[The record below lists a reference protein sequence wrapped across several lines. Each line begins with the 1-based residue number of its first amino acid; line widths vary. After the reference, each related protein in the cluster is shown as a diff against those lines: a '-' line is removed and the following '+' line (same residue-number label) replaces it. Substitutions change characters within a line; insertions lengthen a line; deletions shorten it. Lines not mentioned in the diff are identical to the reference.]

1 MDLSTGR
8 ALPYVVPLLILAL
21 ILRRNL
27 RARSLKMER
36 LWVFPAIL
44 LLATGSAMYSEPPPG
59 LVSLIGFAA
68 ALAVGGLIGWYRGRL
83 TRITIDPATHE
94 FTSQASV
101 AGTLLIGVV
110 FALRYGVKMAMT
122 SGDASSL
129 PVGGRVDV
137 AGITDGL
144 MLFAVGMMAVQRIE
158 MYLRCQKLLT
168 EARGG
173 GGVVA

>member
-1 MDLSTGR
+1 MDLTTGR
-8 ALPYVVPLLILAL
+8 ALPYIVPLLILAL

-36 LWVFPAIL
+36 LWVYPAIL

-59 LVSLIGFAA
+59 LVSLIGFAV
-68 ALAVGGLIGWYRGRL
+68 ALAAGGLIGWYRGRL

-94 FTSQASV
+94 FTSQASI

-110 FALRYGVKMAMT
+110 FALRYGVKMAVT
-122 SGDASSL
+122 GGAAL
-129 PVGGRVDV
+129 PFGGRVDV

-144 MLFAVGMMAVQRIE
+144 MLLAVGMMSVQRVE
-158 MYLRCQKLLT
+158 MFLRCQKLLS
-168 EARGG
+168 EARDGG
-173 GGVVA
+173 GAVA

>member
-1 MDLSTGR
+1 MDPTAAR
-8 ALPYVVPLLILAL
+8 TLPYIVPLLFLAL

-27 RARSLKMER
+27 RARSLRMER
-36 LWVFPAIL
+36 LWVYPAIL
-44 LLATGSAMYSEPPPG
+44 VLATGSAMYNESPPG
-59 LVSLIGFAA
+59 LVSLIGFAV
-68 ALAVGGLIGWYRGRL
+68 ALAAGGLVGWYRGRL

-122 SGDASSL
+122 GGGASM
-129 PVGGRVDV
+129 PMGGRLDV

-144 MLFAVGMMAVQRIE
+144 MLFAVGMMSVQRVE
-158 MYLRCQKLLT
+158 MYLRCQKLLS

-173 GGVVA
+173 GIVA